1 MRRLRHGFTLIE
13 LLVVIAIIAILI
25 ALLLPAVQQA
35 REAARRTECKN
46 NLKQMGIALHNYHD
60 IHSIFPPALLNSG
73 RYNNAT
79 VAKPILNTTGWA
91 LLLPQMEQNNLAE
104 SIDFNLPSC
113 ESNAYGHAMAGSSAP
128 NQPWVTQKVDVL
140 ECPSHPFAGD
150 TSSST
155 STYYAREGARRTSY
169 LFASGV
175 FTDYNANYEVYK
187 TDIRQGMFGNNG
199 AARMGDVID
208 GLSNTIAIGEA
219 HGGPRPHRY
228 STHYGPWGLTGT
240 HTCCHG
246 RVVSNSTTAV
256 AQSNFD
262 PYLNYNVNGNH
273 NGDPA
278 VGPYAWTF
286 SSTHPGGAQ
295 FLLGDGSCRFISET
309 VNYRNFALMN
319 YVRDGQVI
327 ELQ

>member
-46 NLKQMGIALHNYHD
+46 NLKQLGIALHNYHD
-60 IHSIFPPALLNSG
+60 IHSVFPPALLNSG
-73 RYNNAT
+73 RDEDAT
-79 VAKPILNTTGWA
+79 YEVLNTTGWA
-91 LLLPQMEQNNLAE
+91 LLLPQIEQGNLAD
-104 SIDFNLPSC
+104 SYDYTLPSC
-113 ESNAYGHAMAGSSAP
+113 ESNPYGLTMAGSSAP
-128 NQPWVTQKVDVL
+128 NVPWVTTKINVL

-150 TSSST
+150 QSSSGANAFY
-155 STYYAREGARRTSY
+155 SRDNARRTSY

-175 FTDYNANYEVYK
+175 FTDYNDNYQVYK

-199 AARMGDVID
+199 AARMRDVID

-228 STHYGPWGLTGT
+228 STSYGPWGLTGT

-295 FLLGDGSCRFISET
+295 FLLGDGSCRFISDSI
-309 VNYRNFALMN
+309 NYRNFALMN
-319 YVRDGQVI
+319 YVRDGQVV